1 MFPILLIVSKV
12 SNNITLIKRKMNE
25 KQFTQQA
32 DEHTVVVAT
41 KLLRTAAERLAK
53 IARKKD
59 MSIYELIQMVCDTL
73 IRYMDDRHNLSEE
86 MERAM
91 SIFEHMV
98 GWADALNLA
107 DPTVQK
113 EIAQAVYI
121 FQDADGQKKGFRAV
135 MVSKPWM
142 GIWDETENV
151 MDIFERIFNICMPE
165 LYMKLFR
172 ARIILGCERVSEV
185 INMLA
190 DAEVIMHLNGE
201 FRQEFEDASRS
212 ENGREIEYGAKTKA
226 KQYRSPDSIA
236 QDQRFRFDEY
246 DQEMADYEA
255 EGWEGEI
262 RQHEEPPENMNDYD

>member
-1 MFPILLIVSKV
+1 MNQDFEPNTQQEKYVTLATKV
-12 SNNITLIKRKMNE
+12 S
-25 KQFTQQA
+25 
-32 DEHTVVVAT
+32 
-41 KLLRTAAERLAK
+41 RTAAEQLSRIAK
-53 IARKKD
+53 SKG
-59 MSIYELIQMVCDTL
+59 MTIYELIQMVCDTL

-107 DPTVQK
+107 DPTANK

-121 FQDADGQKKGFRAV
+121 LQDADGNHKGFRAK
-135 MVSKPWM
+135 MVDKPFM
-142 GIWDETENV
+142 GLWTETGNV

-172 ARIILGCERVSEV
+172 AHIILGCDRVSEV

-201 FRQEFEDASRS
+201 LRQEFEDAARAD
-212 ENGREIEYGAKTKA
+212 NGRAVAYGAKTKR
-226 KQYRSPDSIA
+226 KQHRTPDSLS
-236 QDQRFRFDEY
+236 QDNRFKFED
-246 DQEMADYEA
+246 
-255 EGWEGEI
+255 WEGEY
-262 RQHEEPPENMNDYD
+262 RQADFNPPAGYEKEE

>member
-1 MFPILLIVSKV
+1 M
-12 SNNITLIKRKMNE
+12 TDE
-25 KQFTQQA
+25 QFTKQA
-32 DEHTVVVAT
+32 DEKYVVVAT
-41 KLLRTAAERLAK
+41 KMRRDAAERLAR
-53 IARKKD
+53 IAKKKGLT
-59 MSIYELIQMVCDTL
+59 IYELIQMVCDTI

-113 EIAQAVYI
+113 EVAQAVYI
-121 FQDADGQKKGFRAV
+121 FQDADGCKKGFRAT
-135 MVSKPWM
+135 MVNKPWM
-142 GIWDETENV
+142 GIWDETSNV

-172 ARIILGCERVSEV
+172 ARIILDCERVSEV

-201 FRQEFEDASRS
+201 LRQEFEDAGRAD
-212 ENGREIEYGAKTKA
+212 NGKEYGYGKKTKGL
-226 KQYRSPDSIA
+226 QHRTPDSLA
-236 QDQRFRFDEY
+236 QDQRIKFDDY
-246 DQEMADYEA
+246 DREVADYEVQD
-255 EGWEGEI
+255 WEGEI
-262 RQHEEPPENMNDYD
+262 RQREEPPTNI

>member
-1 MFPILLIVSKV
+1 M
-12 SNNITLIKRKMNE
+12 E
-25 KQFTQQA
+25 EQFTQQI
-32 DEHTVVVAT
+32 DERYITLAT
-41 KLLRTAAERLAK
+41 KVSRTAAEQLAR
-53 IARKKD
+53 IAKKKG
-59 MSIYELIQMVCDTL
+59 MTIYELIQMVCDTL

-91 SIFEHMV
+91 SIFEHLT

-107 DPTVQK
+107 DPTVHK

-121 FQDADGQKKGFRAV
+121 FSEVESVDKKERKKGFRAV
-135 MVSKPWM
+135 MVSKPFM
-142 GIWDETENV
+142 GTWDETSNV

-201 FRQEFEDASRS
+201 LRQEFEDAARMD
-212 ENGREIEYGAKTKA
+212 NGRVVAYGQKTKGL
-226 KQYRSPDSIA
+226 QHRTPDSVA
-236 QDQRFRFDEY
+236 QDQRFNFED
-246 DQEMADYEA
+246 
-255 EGWEGEI
+255 WEGEH
-262 RQHEEPPENMNDYD
+262 RQTDFQPPTESEVQDD

>member
-1 MFPILLIVSKV
+1 M
-12 SNNITLIKRKMNE
+12 TDE
-25 KQFTQQA
+25 QFTRQT

-53 IARKKD
+53 IAKKKKTT
-59 MSIYELIQMVCDTL
+59 IYALIQMCCDTI

-86 MERAM
+86 IERAM
-91 SIFEHMV
+91 AIFEHMT
-98 GWADALNLA
+98 GWSDALNLA

-121 FQDADGQKKGFRAV
+121 FQDADAKKRGFRAT

-142 GIWDETENV
+142 GVWDQTENV

-185 INMLA
+185 INMLV

-201 FRQEFEDASRS
+201 LRQEFEDAARAD
-212 ENGREIEYGAKTKA
+212 NGRSLGYGKKTKGL
-226 KQYRSPDSIA
+226 QHRTPDSVSE
-236 QDQRFRFDEY
+236 DQRYQQMHIVFD
-246 DQEMADYEA
+246 DDDATTTDYEP
-255 EGWEGEI
+255 EDWEGEHHDSGI
-262 RQHEEPPENMNDYD
+262 